1 MGEERGVQV
10 ENVILRVFFPNCSL
24 PSSVSQLFLSLIV
37 VFVCV
42 LILWKRCIENFW
54 GSFEI
59 PKHITMWFKSH

>member
-10 ENVILRVFFPNCSL
+10 ENVTIRVFFPNCSL

-42 LILWKRCIENFW
+42 LIMWKRCIENFL
-54 GSFEI
+54 GKF
-59 PKHITMWFKSH
+59 